1 MRIPELG
8 RNGQGWVVLQIVLFI
23 AIAVAGVPDPSWSG
37 GAGVVSSAIGATLII
52 VGGLLVFMGSRALGS
67 SFSPNPRPVEIG
79 HLVQS
84 GIYTSVRHPIYGGIM
99 FCGFGWGLFVASPI
113 ALALAVVLVALLV
126 LKTSLEEA
134 WLVQRYPGY
143 VEYRQ
148 HTNRFLPPIFRAR
161 RSAP

>member
-8 RNGQGWVVLQIVLFI
+8 RNGQGWVVLQILLIV
-23 AIAVAGVPDPSWSG
+23 AIAAAGVPEPSWRG
-37 GAGVVSSAIGATLII
+37 GAAVASSALGATLII
-52 VGGLLVFMGSRALGS
+52 VGGLLVFMGSRALGT

-84 GIYTSVRHPIYGGIM
+84 GIYTWVRHPIYGGIM
-99 FCGFGWGLFVASPI
+99 LCGFGWGLFVASPM
-113 ALALAVVLVALLV
+113 ALLLAVVLVVVLV
-126 LKTSLEEA
+126 LKSRIEEA

-143 VEYRQ
+143 AEYRE

-161 RSAP
+161 KNA

>member
-1 MRIPELG
+1 VRIPELG
-8 RNGQGWVVLQIVLFI
+8 SNGQGWVVLQILLII

-37 GAGVVSSAIGATLII
+37 AAAVTGSAIGATLII

-84 GIYTSVRHPIYGGIM
+84 GIYAWVRHPIYGGIM
-99 FCGFGWGLFVASPI
+99 LCGFGWGLFVASPA
-113 ALALAVVLVALLV
+113 ALVLAAVLVVVLV
-126 LKTSLEEA
+126 LKSTLEEA
-134 WLVQRYPGY
+134 WLIQRYPGY
-143 VEYRQ
+143 VEYRE

-161 RSAP
+161 RSV